1 MSGRPGRHTMNGEVI
16 IQTYNPEYT
25 SLVFAEKNDYAGFA
39 DQELK
44 NREELNY
51 PPYGRLAS
59 IRIQGLDQKKV
70 KQAVTLIEKNSYLLQ
85 KKFPN
90 LMVLGPAPS
99 PIFKLKNKYR
109 YQLLL
114 KSKTAKSIRDFC
126 NYLFK
131 NTDLPSGVQVNIDID
146 PMNTF

>member
-1 MSGRPGRHTMNGEVI
+1 MNGEVI

-25 SLVFAEKNDYAGFA
+25 SLVFAQKHDFSGFA

-44 NREELNY
+44 NREELSY

-59 IRIQGLDQKKV
+59 VKIQGLDLKKV
-70 KQAVTLIEKNSYLLQ
+70 KQAVTSIGKNSLQ
-85 KKFPN
+85 LQTKFPSM
-90 LMVLGPAPS
+90 MVLGPAQA

-109 YQLLL
+109 YQLLI
-114 KSKTAKSIRDFC
+114 KSKSSKSIRDFC

-131 NTDLPSGVQVNIDID
+131 NTDLPSGVQVHIDID